1 MPTKSK
7 PHKIKQYQQQQQQ
20 QQQSKMKIIQ
30 AAFILPAIFGIAAGR
45 IGDAPT
51 GVLQAPTIQ
60 AASFG
65 SLQASAVAAPS
76 GAIIDPSP
84 VLNEDLDHMDLGAL
98 FAAAFPGDI
107 SEGKYAT
114 GSIALGDLFAA
125 AFPGDSISEGKYEA
139 VSGDSLDPSS
149 AKARRTV
156 CFLCSETEDPAGNIT
171 RVCLVCVGPREQ
183 SSAAVAGAG
192 APMPPSG
199 P

>member
-7 PHKIKQYQQQQQQ
+7 PHKIKQYQQQQQQQ

-84 VLNEDLDHMDLGAL
+84 VLNEDLDHMDLGAFGVGVVGIL
-98 FAAAFPGDI
+98 SWNETLSLRQPSLGI
-107 SEGKYAT
+107 SLRESTPLEALPWVISLRRPSLEIVSLRESTKPSLETA
-114 GSIALGDLFAA
+114 SIPPLQKPAEQFVFCALKQKTQLG
-125 AFPGDSISEGKYEA
+125 I
-139 VSGDSLDPSS
+139 
-149 AKARRTV
+149 
-156 CFLCSETEDPAGNIT
+156 
-171 RVCLVCVGPREQ
+171 
-183 SSAAVAGAG
+183 
-192 APMPPSG
+192 
-199 P
+199 